1 MAPMNSPMKY
11 LIASPPSMPPV
22 IQMPTVTAGLR
33 CAPLNWPTAY
43 TATMT
48 AMPQPKVITIQ
59 PEFWALEW
67 FNSTAATTPSP
78 RRIRIAV
85 PIISAPMMLNETP
98 LLERERGIPARPRG
112 ATLGRPYSRGISQ
125 VNARGPGRRGRVAP
139 RARSGKRRRVERAM
153 RGGQGQV
160 GPGGPSERWRRAR
173 LAGADRGHGP
183 LVGGRPGGARRAGGA
198 IRLGARLG
206 VEP

>member
-1 MAPMNSPMKY
+1 MAPTNSPMKY

-33 CAPLNWPTAY
+33 CAPLNWPTTY

-48 AMPQPKVITIQ
+48 AMPHPKVITIH

-98 LLERERGIPARPRG
+98 LLERETWDPG
-112 ATLGRPYSRGISQ
+112 ATLGRPYSRGIAQ
-125 VNARGPGRRGRVAP
+125 VNARVPAVTGGWGLVRGRTSDAASNPAAASGQRPDGPGRGR
-139 RARSGKRRRVERAM
+139 RSG
-153 RGGQGQV
+153 
-160 GPGGPSERWRRAR
+160 
-173 LAGADRGHGP
+173 
-183 LVGGRPGGARRAGGA
+183 VGGRA
-198 IRLGARLG
+198 
-206 VEP
+206 

>member
-1 MAPMNSPMKY
+1 
-11 LIASPPSMPPV
+11 
-22 IQMPTVTAGLR
+22 
-33 CAPLNWPTAY
+33 
-43 TATMT
+43 MT

-112 ATLGRPYSRGISQ
+112 ATLGATLFARHLASQRTGSRPS
-125 VNARGPGRRGRVAP
+125 
-139 RARSGKRRRVERAM
+139 
-153 RGGQGQV
+153 
-160 GPGGPSERWRRAR
+160 
-173 LAGADRGHGP
+173 
-183 LVGGRPGGARRAGGA
+183 RAGGA
-198 IRLGARLG
+198 SCAVRQATPRRAGDAGRAGGGRAGRALGEVAAGAPSGSRPLPRAARRRA
-206 VEP
+206 